1 MGLCLMELQAL
12 TAAVEK
18 LGVTLA
24 PVELSA
30 EISGEPVVV
39 DLPETVE
46 LVEADQVAQVE
57 EAPKKSRKKVAE

>member
-1 MGLCLMELQAL
+1 MDGEKRKLPAPVTTTEEFLLAVVMELQAL

-30 EISGEPVVV
+30 EISGEPVGGGFAGDGGVGGG
-39 DLPETVE
+39 
-46 LVEADQVAQVE
+46 
-57 EAPKKSRKKVAE
+57 